1 MNLPIQFSKPLG
13 LGLLIGTLLS
23 LSARPA
29 HAAASVD
36 ALFGDPVI
44 ATGKNVEVK
53 RSQLD
58 EAFISYRANLAA
70 RGDDIQDDQ
79 RTKKE
84 IGLLERIILTQILTA
99 RATESDRT
107 NAAAMAS
114 RFLADAKKSAGES
127 DEAFER
133 HLRALGLTGKKFTE
147 RVQEQSLV
155 ETILDRELQSS
166 ISVTDADVKQ
176 FYSENSE
183 RFLQPEIAKGNHI
196 IAFTKDPRTGTD
208 LPVDQVR
215 QKRERLQR
223 AQTRAKAGEDFLIL
237 IKEYSDDPTAA
248 ERKGEFIIPK
258 LGKLPEI
265 ESAVFT
271 LPINAV
277 SDVIA
282 TPNALHVL
290 KVTERTPS
298 RQTELAKVQD
308 DIKKHLAHR
317 EMEKKLPDFFA
328 KLKSESNLQIKDPKY
343 KAVLEST
350 SGEALGNA
358 LGK

>member
-1 MNLPIQFSKPLG
+1 MNPPTQLLKPLG
-13 LGLLIGTLLS
+13 LPLVMGALLAIAIPAPAADTLTS
-23 LSARPA
+23 
-29 HAAASVD
+29 
-36 ALFGDPVI
+36 LFGDPVI

-79 RTKKE
+79 RTRKE
-84 IGLLERIILTQILTA
+84 IGLLERIILTQVLTS

-107 NAAAMAS
+107 NAAAMAT
-114 RFLADAKKSAGES
+114 RFLADARKSAGES

-147 RVQEQSLV
+147 RVKEQSLV
-155 ETILDRELQSS
+155 ETILDRELKTS
-166 ISVTDADVKQ
+166 ISVTDADVKK
-176 FYSENSE
+176 FYSENTT
-183 RFLQPEIAKGNHI
+183 RFQQPEIAKGNHI
-196 IAFTKDPRTGTD
+196 IGYTKDPRTGTD
-208 LPVDQVR
+208 LTAEQVR
-215 QKRERLQR
+215 VKRERLQR
-223 AQTRAKAGEDFLIL
+223 AQTRAKAGEDFLTL
-237 IKEYSDDPTAA
+237 LKEYSDDPNAA
-248 ERKGEFIIPK
+248 ERKGEFVIPR

-277 SDVIA
+277 SDIIV

-290 KVTERTPS
+290 KVTERTPA
-298 RQTELAKVQD
+298 RQTEFEKVQE
-308 DIKKHLAHR
+308 DIRKHLAHR
-317 EMEKKLPDFFA
+317 EMEKRLPEFFA
-328 KLKSESNLQIKDPKY
+328 KLKSEANLQIKDPKY
-343 KAVLEST
+343 KAVLETT
-350 SGEALGNA
+350 SSEAFENT

>member
-1 MNLPIQFSKPLG
+1 MNLPTQLLKPLR
-13 LGLLIGTLLS
+13 LSLLMGALLS
-23 LSARPA
+23 AAITVRSADSLS
-29 HAAASVD
+29 

-79 RTKKE
+79 RTRKE
-84 IGLLERIILTQILTA
+84 VGLLERIILTQVLTA

-107 NAAAMAS
+107 NAMAMAT
-114 RFLADAKKSAGES
+114 RFLNDAKKSAGES

-133 HLRALGLTGKKFTE
+133 HLRALGLTGKKFAE

-155 ETILDRELQSS
+155 ETILDRELKTS
-166 ISVTDADVKQ
+166 ISVTDADVKK
-176 FYSENSE
+176 FYSDNGE

-196 IAFTKDPRTGTD
+196 IGFTKDPRTGAD
-208 LPVDQVR
+208 LPVEQVR

-223 AQTRAKAGEDFLIL
+223 AQTRAKAGGDFMTL
-237 IKEYSDDPTAA
+237 IKEYSDDPNAA
-248 ERKGEFIIPK
+248 ERKGEFVIPK

-277 SDVIA
+277 SDIIV

-298 RQTELAKVQD
+298 RQTEFEKVQE

-317 EMEKKLPDFFA
+317 EMEKKLPEFFA
-328 KLKSESNLQIKDPKY
+328 KLKSEANLQIKDPKY
-343 KAVLEST
+343 KAVLDTT
-350 SGEALGNA
+350 SPDALDNS

>member
-1 MNLPIQFSKPLG
+1 MNLPTQLLKPLR
-13 LGLLIGTLLS
+13 LSLLMGALLS
-23 LSARPA
+23 AAITVRSADSLS
-29 HAAASVD
+29 

-79 RTKKE
+79 RTRKE
-84 IGLLERIILTQILTA
+84 VGLLERIILTQVLTA

-107 NAAAMAS
+107 NAMAMAT
-114 RFLADAKKSAGES
+114 RFLNDAKKSAGES

-133 HLRALGLTGKKFTE
+133 HLRALGLTGKKFAE

-155 ETILDRELQSS
+155 ETILDRELKTS
-166 ISVTDADVKQ
+166 ISVTDADVKK
-176 FYSENSE
+176 FYSDNGEH
-183 RFLQPEIAKGNHI
+183 FLQPEIAKGNHI
-196 IAFTKDPRTGTD
+196 IGFTKDPRTGAD
-208 LPVDQVR
+208 LPVEQVR

-223 AQTRAKAGEDFLIL
+223 AQTRAKAGEDFMTL
-237 IKEYSDDPTAA
+237 IKEYSDDPNAA
-248 ERKGEFIIPK
+248 ERKGEFVIPK

-277 SDVIA
+277 SDIIV

-298 RQTELAKVQD
+298 RQTEFEKVQE

-317 EMEKKLPDFFA
+317 EMEKKLPEFFA
-328 KLKSESNLQIKDPKY
+328 KLKSEANLQIKDPKY
-343 KAVLEST
+343 KAVLDTT
-350 SGEALGNA
+350 SPDALDNS